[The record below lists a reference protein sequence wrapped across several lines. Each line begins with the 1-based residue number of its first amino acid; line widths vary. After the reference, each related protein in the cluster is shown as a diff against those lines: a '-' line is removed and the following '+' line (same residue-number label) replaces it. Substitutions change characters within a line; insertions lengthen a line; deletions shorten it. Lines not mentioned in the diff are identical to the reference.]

1 MPQDPRRHG
10 APWSP
15 RAGDPDH
22 AIVAGGPPEPFDPL
36 DRPGE
41 RQVAP
46 RPDVRPAEGHQQ
58 HPLAIYLWIW
68 LLLFVLSAGSYLVDY
83 FHLQGMLR
91 WTLIIIFMLLKAG
104 FIVAIF
110 MHMAW
115 ERLALKFAIL
125 LPPLCL
131 LVLIG
136 FMAIEGD
143 YTFITRGTAFLR

>member
-1 MPQDPRRHG
+1 MSE
-10 APWSP
+10 AK
-15 RAGDPDH
+15 
-22 AIVAGGPPEPFDPL
+22 
-36 DRPGE
+36 
-41 RQVAP
+41 
-46 RPDVRPAEGHQQ
+46 EGQQ
-58 HPLAIYLWIW
+58 HPLTVYLWIW
-68 LLLFVLSAGSYLVDY
+68 LLLFVLSACSYAVDY

-91 WTLIIIFMLLKAG
+91 WTLIIVFMLLKAG